1 MTEEAKQARLA
12 YRREWQRKNRDKV
25 KAYNERYWEKK
36 ASGKITSTRNEMKRL
51 KGRAPLANGGM

>member
-1 MTEEAKQARLA
+1 MTEEAKQARQA

-36 ASGKITSTRNEMKRL
+36 AAAQNAADQE
-51 KGRAPLANGGM
+51 APAADQETPGED

>member
-1 MTEEAKQARLA
+1 MTEEAKKA
-12 YRREWQRKNRDKV
+12 RREYRKQWYEANRDKV